1 MQLQALLCRSEG
13 VEVAGHLETVVEE
26 SGLKMEGGA
35 LSLQLLSF
43 PHTNKMKQVSSK
55 HQLNDF
61 FFNFAYSTIMVHTR

>member
-13 VEVAGHLETVVEE
+13 VEVAGHLKRVMEE

-43 PHTNKMKQVSSK
+43 PHTNKVKQVNSK
-55 HQLNDF
+55 YQLHMCKWCF
-61 FFNFAYSTIMVHTR
+61 LKVGMSGLM